1 MNWFISA
8 VRKYAVFDGR
18 ARRKEFWFYELFY
31 FVFFIALAWID
42 RFTGTFDVRNSV
54 GFLSGLFAIAMFLP
68 SLGVTIRRLH
78 DTDRT
83 GWWLLMVFVPFIGLI
98 WLLVLLVLEGTPGD
112 NRFGRD
118 PVQLPEPE

>member
-1 MNWFISA
+1 MHWFLK
-8 VRKYAVFDGR
+8 VVKNYAVFDGR

-31 FVFFIALAWID
+31 VVIFIALAWID
-42 RFTGTFDVRNSV
+42 RFTGTFDVRNNM

-83 GWWLLMVFVPFIGLI
+83 GWWVLIVIVPIIGFI
-98 WLLVLLVLEGTPGD
+98 WLLVLLILEGTPGR
-112 NRFGRD
+112 NRFGAD
-118 PVQLPEPE
+118 PLQVPEPG